1 MTNRQH
7 SVLQNIELGIGTWA
21 WGDQVFWGYGKGYG
35 ELDVKAAFEA
45 SIQAGVK
52 LFDTAEIYGN
62 GKSEALLGNFLAEI
76 EEKPVIATKFMPFP
90 WRLSRKLLL
99 RSLEKSLQRLQM
111 KQIDL
116 YQMHWTFPPVSIES
130 WMESMVE
137 AVNKGWTKAVGV
149 SNYNLAQTMRAAE
162 ALQKQGIALASNQVE
177 YNLLNRRIE
186 KNGLLEACKQAG
198 ITIIAYSP
206 LAQGLLTGKYTPE
219 NPPQGIR
226 SRRSSRAYLA
236 DIQPL
241 VALLKQIG
249 ADHGDKTPAQV
260 ALNWTICKGTLTIPG
275 AKTAKQAAS
284 NLGAQGWKLT
294 DSEVEA
300 LDEASD
306 RVQK

>member
-1 MTNRQH
+1 MTHNQH
-7 SVLQNIELGIGTWA
+7 PVLQNIELGIGTWS
-21 WGDQVFWGYGKGYG
+21 WGDQIFWRYGKGYG
-35 ELDVKAAFEA
+35 EPEVKAAFDA
-45 SIQAGVK
+45 AMQAGVK
-52 LFDTAEIYGN
+52 LFDTAEVYGN
-62 GKSEALLGNFLAEI
+62 GKSEALLGRFLAGMDN
-76 EEKPVIATKFMPFP
+76 KPVIATKFMPFP

-116 YQMHWTFPPVSIES
+116 YQMHWTFPPISIES

-137 AVNKGWTKAVGV
+137 AMNRDWIKAVGV

-186 KNGLLEACKQAG
+186 KNGLLEACKKAG

-219 NPPQGIR
+219 NPPQGVR
-226 SRRSSRAYLA
+226 SRRSSRVYLA
-236 DIQPL
+236 EIQPL

-249 ADHGDKTPAQV
+249 AAHGDKSPAQV

-275 AKTAKQAAS
+275 AKTARQAES

-294 DSEVEA
+294 DAEIAA
-300 LDEASD
+300 LDDASD
-306 RVQK
+306 